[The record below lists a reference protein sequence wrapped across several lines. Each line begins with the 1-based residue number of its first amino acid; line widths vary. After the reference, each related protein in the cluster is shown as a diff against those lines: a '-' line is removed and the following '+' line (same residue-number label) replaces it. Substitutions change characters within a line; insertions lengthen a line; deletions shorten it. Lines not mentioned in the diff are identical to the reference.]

1 MKTIRITGMAVSICF
16 AALYAQETL
25 KNYADK
31 IPLNIGTCV
40 GAAFIQ
46 NDQTYIN
53 TLKREFNTVVCEN
66 DMKAGALQPAQGA
79 FNFTN
84 ADKLVAFA
92 RQNNM
97 KIRGHT
103 LVWHNQNPNWLSKG
117 SWTRATLLAAMK
129 AHINGVLNHF
139 KGQIIEWDVVNEAF
153 DDNNAGARRS
163 SFWQNTIGNDF
174 IDSAFTYAHQ
184 ADPAALLFYND
195 YATCTVNAKSTAIYN
210 MIKTLQ
216 TNGIPI
222 HGIGFQSHQQTSDSS
237 SSLLAN
243 MKVNFDRFA
252 ALGLKI
258 SITELDVRMP
268 MPSDQSKLNAQAKVY
283 RMIIQ
288 AALATP
294 ACRTFMMWGF
304 TDKFSWIP
312 AQFPGE
318 GAACIYDENYQPKSA
333 YAALLDVLKNPTPI
347 AVLYPSLSRAG
358 QKNEKLTFDA
368 LGNSVMVHGG
378 KTGVPAY
385 LEMFDL
391 RGAKIAGMQV
401 QNGSCVPISSLSGA
415 QGTYLLRADGSALRI
430 NTVK

>member
-1 MKTIRITGMAVSICF
+1 MKTIKIWGIAVLICF

-25 KNYADK
+25 KNYANK
-31 IPLNIGTCV
+31 IPMNIGTCV
-40 GAAFIQ
+40 GTAFFN
-46 NDQTYIN
+46 NDQTYI
-53 TLKREFNTVVCEN
+53 TALTREFNTVVCEN
-66 DMKAGALQPAQGA
+66 DMKAAALQPTQGA

-92 RQNNM
+92 QQNAM
-97 KIRGHT
+97 KVRGHT

-117 SWTRATLLAAMK
+117 AWTRATLLAAMK
-129 AHINGVLNHF
+129 AHISGVLSHF
-139 KGQIIEWDVVNEAF
+139 KGKIIEWDVVNEAF
-153 DDNNAGARRS
+153 DDNGAGARRS
-163 SFWQNTIGNDF
+163 SFWQTAIGNDY
-174 IDSAFTYAHQ
+174 IDSAFVYAHQ

-195 YATCTVNAKSTAIYN
+195 YATCTVNAKSTAVYN

-216 TNGIPI
+216 ANNVPI

-268 MPSDQSKLNAQAKVY
+268 LPSDQSKLNAQAKVY

-318 GAACIYDENYQPKSA
+318 GAACIYDENYQPKFA
-333 YAALLDVLKNPTPI
+333 YAALLDVLKNPSPI
-347 AVLYPSLSRAG
+347 AVLFPGLSGANHG
-358 QKNEKLTFDA
+358 IGMLTFGP
-368 LGNSVMVHGG
+368 LGNAVMVHGG
-378 KTGVPAY
+378 KTDVPVY

-391 RGAKIAGMQV
+391 RGSKIAGLNV
-401 QNGSCVPISSLSGA
+401 RNGARVPVSSLTGA
-415 QGTYLLRADGSALRI
+415 GTFILRAEGSSATLI
-430 NTVK
+430 HAAK